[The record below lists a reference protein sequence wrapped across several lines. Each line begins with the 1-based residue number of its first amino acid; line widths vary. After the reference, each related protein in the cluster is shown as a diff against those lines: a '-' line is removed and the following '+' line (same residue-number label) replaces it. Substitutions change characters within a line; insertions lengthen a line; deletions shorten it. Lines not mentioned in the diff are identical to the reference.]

1 VEGQPLSDRYK
12 NVVCPWCRL
21 SADTIA
27 RRVDLA
33 RARNGK
39 VKTVSAEI
47 KASGD
52 AKREKKRVD
61 SGLRELT
68 KLASRA
74 RKRLIKLVNKLG
86 HASARRDALL
96 DELTLLQEGIAAG
109 VARFGRD
116 TASKRKSG
124 KTAR

>member
-1 VEGQPLSDRYK
+1 VD
-12 NVVCPWCRL
+12 V
-21 SADTIA
+21 A
-27 RRVDLA
+27 RT
-33 RARNGK
+33 RNGK
-39 VKTVSAEI
+39 GRTVSAEVR
-47 KASGD
+47 ASGE
-52 AKREKKRVD
+52 AKREKKRVE

-116 TASKRKSG
+116 TASKRTSG
-124 KTAR
+124 KSAR